1 MPCCGSSNEKPTG
14 GGCCRDDDRD
24 TSEQIKAI
32 GDNEAANTVHVEEK
46 HERTKK
52 RGCGCQC

>member
-1 MPCCGSSNEKPTG
+1 MPCCGSSKEKPRAG
-14 GGCCRDDDRD
+14 VADDRD

-46 HERTKK
+46 HERKKK